1 MERILD
7 PPLDEMVAAHLRGCW
22 ARDRGD
28 SLEAY
33 KCQSM
38 VVTSFAKLLGE
49 CPVHYDSEEPDDECF
64 RITEG

>member
-7 PPLDEMVAAHLRGCW
+7 PPLDEMVAAHIRGCW

-38 VVTSFAKLLGE
+38 VVTSFAKLLG
-49 CPVHYDSEEPDDECF
+49 VFLIIRTYD
-64 RITEG
+64 TLAA

>member
-7 PPLDEMVAAHLRGCW
+7 PPLDEMVAAHIRGCW

-38 VVTSFAKLLGE
+38 VVTSFAKLLG
-49 CPVHYDSEEPDDECF
+49 VF
-64 RITEG
+64 LIITTCDTLAA